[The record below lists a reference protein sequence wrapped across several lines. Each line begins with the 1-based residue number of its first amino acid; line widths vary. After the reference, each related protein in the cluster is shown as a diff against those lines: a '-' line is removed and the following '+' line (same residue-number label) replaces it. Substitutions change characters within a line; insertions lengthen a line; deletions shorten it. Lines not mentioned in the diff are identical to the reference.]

1 MYIDLEDIW
10 DLLKWPLLV
19 ALVAFGIHGCIQWDN
34 ARPATIA
41 ARAAEARQD
50 AANRTPHVIR
60 EADGCKVYAF
70 LSEGRY
76 HYFTRCPGSSTSTES
91 SWTESHGKSHV
102 TKTET
107 IENR

>member
-1 MYIDLEDIW
+1 MYFEDVLEI
-10 DLLKWPLLV
+10 LKWIALV

-34 ARPATIA
+34 NRPSTIA
-41 ARAAEARQD
+41 ARAAEAAQD
-50 AANRTPHVIR
+50 AANRKPHVIR